1 MLACDGSYEIE
12 FHKML
17 TFNVF
22 KRLSRSSDSS
32 PIVRGKHSWLP
43 LFAAGRERARLSNAL
58 FVGRERARLSN
69 ALFVRYD
76 ASKVLKAFKEEV
88 CFHLVVY

>member
-22 KRLSRSSDSS
+22 KLLSRSSDSS

-58 FVGRERARLSN
+58 FV
-69 ALFVRYD
+69 RYD